1 MRHLFVPAC
10 CLGLL
15 TGGGVVGPEVSLAK
29 LPDPIV
35 QRAAPADIGA
45 DIDIDI
51 DAAKP
56 APDES
61 AQMQAEGAAVVASTV
76 ALALLSSA
84 IASSWF
90 MPPDP
95 QG

>member
-56 APDES
+56 APDQS
-61 AQMQAEGAAVVASTV
+61 AQMQAEGAAVVASTGY
-76 ALALLSSA
+76 S
-84 IASSWF
+84 
-90 MPPDP
+90 DRY
-95 QG
+95 